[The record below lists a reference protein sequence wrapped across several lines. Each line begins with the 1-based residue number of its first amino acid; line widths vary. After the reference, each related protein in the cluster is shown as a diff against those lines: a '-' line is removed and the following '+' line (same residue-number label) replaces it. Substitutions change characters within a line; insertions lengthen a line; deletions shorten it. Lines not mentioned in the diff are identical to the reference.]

1 MSHASLTASALLAVV
16 VAAACAPDP
25 MGTPIDGS
33 PTDAGTGV
41 SPDAGPCVPGPRPIP
56 MDPRSLPACCSSGAA
71 HCVATSNVDPGF
83 ASHLATCPTGVCVP
97 DPFIADPGFAPR
109 ACKSIGDAAGVCV
122 SACIP
127 EVAKYG
133 TILPIDVCEGG
144 DRCAPCVSPLD
155 DASTGSCDL
164 GKPSAAPACGTP
176 APEAGPGGAPGD
188 AGPSCPYVGPPII
201 EPTTLAACGTVT
213 GAHCL
218 GEKLVPAKETP
229 LLARCP
235 GGYCVPDTFI
245 ASGGNFLP
253 SSCRAAGDI
262 EGRCLHESLPDVGQ
276 KASSLVRSTC
286 TPQELCVPC
295 FDPLTGKDTGAC
307 YLGCDIGPHEPAT
320 LYPSCCSR
328 PAAPAPLGTCIPAE
342 LVPSAQQTN
351 LDADTCAAGK
361 AFCVPHE
368 QLVSTVP
375 VKCTATASIGK
386 EYAGVC
392 LSTCLKFDFLSSL
405 GMATGTCDNLHVCAP
420 CTNPITGQPTGAP
433 GCGP

>member
-1 MSHASLTASALLAVV
+1 M
-16 VAAACAPDP
+16 
-25 MGTPIDGS
+25 
-33 PTDAGTGV
+33 
-41 SPDAGPCVPGPRPIP
+41 
-56 MDPRSLPACCSSGAA
+56 
-71 HCVATSNVDPGF
+71 
-83 ASHLATCPTGVCVP
+83 
-97 DPFIADPGFAPR
+97 
-109 ACKSIGDAAGVCV
+109 
-122 SACIP
+122 
-127 EVAKYG
+127 
-133 TILPIDVCEGG
+133 
-144 DRCAPCVSPLD
+144 
-155 DASTGSCDL
+155 
-164 GKPSAAPACGTP
+164 
-176 APEAGPGGAPGD
+176 
-188 AGPSCPYVGPPII
+188 GPPII
-201 EPTTLAACGTVT
+201 EPTTLAACGTIT

-218 GEKLVPAKETP
+218 GEKLVPAKEAP
-229 LLARCP
+229 LLAKCP

-253 SSCRAAGDI
+253 ASCRAAGNI
-262 EGRCLHESLPDVGQ
+262 EGRCLHQSLPDVGQ
-276 KASSLVRSTC
+276 KASSLIHSTC

-351 LDADTCAAGK
+351 LDVDTCAAGK

-392 LSTCLKFDFLSSL
+392 LST
-405 GMATGTCDNLHVCAP
+405 
-420 CTNPITGQPTGAP
+420 
-433 GCGP
+433 